1 MFGVFVTQ
9 KLEATHDRE
18 GKTLWHRVGTAFK
31 HKQGEGYNIEITP
44 GVAVSGK
51 LVILP
56 ITDKNNGNA
65 SGDQSYN
72 LDNLP
77 DNKD

>member
-1 MFGVFVTQ
+1 MLGVFVTQ
-9 KLEATHDRE
+9 KLEATQDRE

-31 HKQGEGYNIEITP
+31 HKQGEGFNIELIP
-44 GVAVSGK
+44 GIAATGK

-56 ITDKNNGNA
+56 VNDRNNGSA
-65 SGDQSYN
+65 SQSYN

-77 DNKD
+77 DNKE